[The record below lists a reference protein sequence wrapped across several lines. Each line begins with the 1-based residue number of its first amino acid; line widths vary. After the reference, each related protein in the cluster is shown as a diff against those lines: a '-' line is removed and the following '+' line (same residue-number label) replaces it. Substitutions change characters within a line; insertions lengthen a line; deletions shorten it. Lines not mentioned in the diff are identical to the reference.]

1 MQNNFSQ
8 NTSIFQKFRDYDYVL
23 LMSILILGV
32 ISIFAMYSTDGGEIL
47 FHTKSHFVKFSI
59 FFPMML
65 ILSFVN
71 IKFWHAGSYL
81 FYVIILGLLIWVAL
95 YGVQA
100 SGSKRWINLYF
111 LNLQPSELMKI
122 AVILCLA
129 KYFHRIRTER
139 INHFSTILVAL
150 TIIIVPTILVITQ
163 PDLGTSIL
171 ISLSGLIILW
181 LSGLRIKYFVYSF
194 ILFLISLPFAISFL
208 KPYQKLRILTFID
221 PDRDPLGS
229 GYQIIQSKIA
239 VGSGGLTGKG
249 FLKGT
254 QSYLDFLPEKHTDF
268 IFTLFSEEFGFV
280 GSILLLTLYGLII
293 YRIIRTGLISRSFF
307 SRLFCFGFAFAIF
320 LYVSINMS
328 MVLGLLPIVGSPL
341 PIMSY
346 GGSSLLATM
355 IGFSI
360 VLSAK
365 INHNQNIS

>member
-8 NTSIFQKFRDYDYVL
+8 NTSIFQKLRDYDYVL

-139 INHFSTILVAL
+139 INHFSTIL
-150 TIIIVPTILVITQ
+150 
-163 PDLGTSIL
+163 
-171 ISLSGLIILW
+171 
-181 LSGLRIKYFVYSF
+181 F
-194 ILFLISLPFAISFL
+194 
-208 KPYQKLRILTFID
+208 
-221 PDRDPLGS
+221 
-229 GYQIIQSKIA
+229 
-239 VGSGGLTGKG
+239 
-249 FLKGT
+249 
-254 QSYLDFLPEKHTDF
+254 
-268 IFTLFSEEFGFV
+268 
-280 GSILLLTLYGLII
+280 
-293 YRIIRTGLISRSFF
+293 
-307 SRLFCFGFAFAIF
+307 
-320 LYVSINMS
+320 
-328 MVLGLLPIVGSPL
+328 
-341 PIMSY
+341 
-346 GGSSLLATM
+346 
-355 IGFSI
+355 
-360 VLSAK
+360 
-365 INHNQNIS
+365 